1 MSILFSDIYKKAIAL
16 FDDPKIT
23 KAYKTNEI

>member
-1 MSILFSDIYKKAIAL
+1 MSILFSDVYTKAIAL

-23 KAYKTNEI
+23 MAYATNKI